1 MTKPLN
7 PVLDADIVAALEE
20 AILPEELPTETRNS
34 MRERVLRRART
45 PPPENTSTLRSSE
58 GTWSDLSPGIRF
70 KILTKDLASH
80 TCTYLLSME
89 SGTTVPAHT
98 HTLEEQC
105 LVLQGEVWLGD
116 HVLRSG
122 DWHIAQPGSRHAD
135 FSTRTGCLLFL
146 KSEVFPEL

>member
-7 PVLDADIVAALEE
+7 HVLDADIVAALEE

-34 MRERVLRRART
+34 MRERVLQRART
-45 PPPENTSTLRSSE
+45 PPPENTWTLRSSE

-70 KILTKDLASH
+70 KILAKDLASR

-89 SGTTVPAHT
+89 SGTAVPAHL

-116 HVLRSG
+116 HILRSG
-122 DWHIAQPGSRHAD
+122 DWHVAQPGSRHGD